1 MIRKSIGFSKGQIS
15 LKNQNEQAEEL
26 YLEPNPTEED
36 VEEQIRVMEMVN
48 GAMEEAE
55 KQVQESNIQVN
66 YTGTLIHKGFKEDD
80 EKQKMV
86 AYAYKLGGLDFVKVI
101 ECENGNWNINAVGDG
116 WKAFGLCQINV
127 NYHKLP
133 DNYKTSRQVQVETC
147 YNKWKNG
154 TKFYWPSRIVKGVKC
169 SSYVSNRFI
178 LK

>member
-1 MIRKSIGFSKGQIS
+1 M
-15 LKNQNEQAEEL
+15 
-26 YLEPNPTEED
+26 YLEPNPTEEE

-48 GAMEEAE
+48 SAMEEAE

-116 WKAFGLCQINV
+116 
-127 NYHKLP
+127 
-133 DNYKTSRQVQVETC
+133 
-147 YNKWKNG
+147 
-154 TKFYWPSRIVKGVKC
+154 
-169 SSYVSNRFI
+169 
-178 LK
+178 